1 VESPASLQTVAEIGI
16 GLAGF
21 SGLIM
26 ALRKDAGPLDDIR
39 KFRLRLL
46 LLLAFGAIFLAFL
59 PDVLSSMAVPD
70 EHIWFDASASLF
82 VYSSILLWWWFTRSR
97 VLARQVPEIFNWYAF
112 TTMSVG
118 HVIVLVLQLGV
129 MLDVFESRAPG
140 LFTLGLIW
148 YLIHAAQQF
157 MRMLFIQPRE

>member
-1 VESPASLQTVAEIGI
+1 VDTPASLQTIAEVGI

-21 SGLIM
+21 SGLVV
-26 ALRKDAGPLDDIR
+26 ALRKDSGPLDDVR

-46 LLLAFGAIFLAFL
+46 LLLAFGAIFLSFL
-59 PDVLSSMAVPD
+59 PELLSNMAVPA
-70 EHIWFDASASLF
+70 ERIWFDASAALF
-82 VYSSILLWWWFTRSR
+82 VYSIILMWWWFSRSR
-97 VLARQVPEIFNWYAF
+97 VLAKQVPEIFNWYAF

-118 HVIVLVLQLGV
+118 HVIVLVSQLGV
-129 MLDVFESRAPG
+129 MLGVFEARASG